1 MKRMHTNQTSNI
13 ILTVL
18 LIGILLSFSACQPS
32 EQPKQDL
39 NKIQVMVSILPQAY
53 FVERIGGDQ
62 VAIQVMVSPGEE
74 AHTYEPTPEQMK
86 ALSTADLFFTI
97 GIEYEDTWIPRF
109 EDINPELT
117 FVDSTEGITRIPII
131 EAHDHHEDQGP
142 DEETV
147 YQADENGLD
156 PHVWLSPQNGKLIA
170 QNILTTLKEFSPQNA
185 QTFQDNY
192 TALITDIDQLDANIS
207 ASLSGVEQ
215 RTFMVFHPA
224 WGYFA
229 DQYHLEQVAVQVG
242 GQDPSPSELA
252 DLVEIARDEAVRVI
266 FVQPTF
272 SSADA
277 EAIAKEIDAEIAF
290 VDPLAR
296 DWLQNLQSVATT
308 LAAALE

>member
-1 MKRMHTNQTSNI
+1 MKQMRNNKTSKI
-13 ILTVL
+13 ILISL

-32 EQPKQDL
+32 EQSEQDL
-39 NKIQVMVSILPQAY
+39 NKIQVVVSILPQAY

-109 EDINPELT
+109 KDINPELT
-117 FVDSTEGITRIPII
+117 FVDSTKGITRIPLTN
-131 EAHDHHEDQGP
+131 AHDHEDQSHDLETGDQT
-142 DEETV
+142 DEG
-147 YQADENGLD
+147 GLD

-170 QNILTTLKEFSPQNA
+170 QNILTALKKLSPQNT
-185 QTFQDNY
+185 QTFENNY
-192 TALITDIDQLDANIS
+192 AALITDIDQLDADIS
-207 ASLSGVEQ
+207 ASLSGVER

-252 DLVEIARDEAVRVI
+252 NLVEIARNEAVRVI

-272 SSADA
+272 SSANA

-296 DWLQNLQSVATT
+296 DWLQNLQAVATA
-308 LAAALE
+308 LAAALQ

>member
-1 MKRMHTNQTSNI
+1 MTQMHTNQTSKI

-18 LIGILLSFSACQPS
+18 LIGVLLSASACQPS
-32 EQPKQDL
+32 EQPIQDL
-39 NKIQVMVSILPQAY
+39 KKIQVMVSILPQAY

-109 EDINPELT
+109 KDINPELT
-117 FVDSTEGITRIPII
+117 FVDNTEGITRIPLTY
-131 EAHDHHEDQGP
+131 AHDHPEDQTL
-142 DEETV
+142 DEET
-147 YQADENGLD
+147 ADHTNENGLD

-170 QNILTTLKEFSPQNA
+170 QNILTTLKAFSPQNA
-185 QTFQDNY
+185 QTFEANY
-192 TALITDIDQLDANIS
+192 TALITDIDQLDTNIRT
-207 ASLSGVEQ
+207 SLSGVER

-229 DQYHLEQVAVQVG
+229 HQYDLEQVAVQVG

-277 EAIAKEIDAEIAF
+277 EAIAKEINAEIAF

-296 DWLQNLQSVATT
+296 DWLQNLQTVATA
-308 LAAALE
+308 LAAALK